1 MNAIKRFGSAM
12 IVPVLMFAFF
22 GIVLGFATL
31 FKNPTI
37 MGSLADQHTFWFKFW
52 SVIES
57 GGWVIFTHMEVVFVV
72 GLPLSLAKKAPGHAA
87 LAALMGYLMF
97 NTFINAILTQW
108 PHTFG
113 ANLEKGVENVPG
125 LKSIAGIATLDTNI
139 LGGIIISAIITWI
152 HNRYYSKRLPEMV
165 GVFQGLT
172 FVVTISFFVDVTIS
186 SNYLCYL
193 ANCSARYWLNATLY
207 HCFRLYR
214 CMVVSLLRT
223 CINTNRITSLYL
235 CAN

>member
-22 GIVLGFATL
+22 GIILGFATL

-37 MGSLADQHTFWFKFW
+37 MGGLADSHTFWFKFW

-57 GGWVIFTHMEVVFVV
+57 GGWVIFNHMEIVFVV
-72 GLPLSLAKKAPGHAA
+72 GLPISLAKKAPGHAA

-113 ANLEKGVENVPG
+113 ANLQKGVENVTG
-125 LKSIAGIATLDTNI
+125 LKAIAGIPTLD
-139 LGGIIISAIITWI
+139 LSLI
-152 HNRYYSKRLPEMV
+152 H
-165 GVFQGLT
+165 
-172 FVVTISFFVDVTIS
+172 I
-186 SNYLCYL
+186 
-193 ANCSARYWLNATLY
+193 
-207 HCFRLYR
+207 
-214 CMVVSLLRT
+214 
-223 CINTNRITSLYL
+223 
-235 CAN
+235 

>member
-37 MGSLADQHTFWFKFW
+37 MGGLADQQTFWFKFW

-57 GGWVIFTHMEVVFVV
+57 GGWVIFTHMEIVFVV

-113 ANLEKGVENVPG
+113 ANLKKGVENTTG
-125 LKSIAGIATLDTNI
+125 LKSIAGIETLDTNI
-139 LGGIIISAIITWI
+139 LGAIIISGIITWI
-152 HNRYYSKRLPEMV
+152 HNR
-165 GVFQGLT
+165 
-172 FVVTISFFVDVTIS
+172 
-186 SNYLCYL
+186 
-193 ANCSARYWLNATLY
+193 
-207 HCFRLYR
+207 
-214 CMVVSLLRT
+214 
-223 CINTNRITSLYL
+223 
-235 CAN
+235 

>member
-72 GLPLSLAKKAPGHAA
+72 GLPLSLAKKSTRSCSTCSIDG
-87 LAALMGYLMF
+87 LL
-97 NTFINAILTQW
+97 
-108 PHTFG
+108 
-113 ANLEKGVENVPG
+113 NV
-125 LKSIAGIATLDTNI
+125 
-139 LGGIIISAIITWI
+139 
-152 HNRYYSKRLPEMV
+152 
-165 GVFQGLT
+165 
-172 FVVTISFFVDVTIS
+172 
-186 SNYLCYL
+186 
-193 ANCSARYWLNATLY
+193 
-207 HCFRLYR
+207 
-214 CMVVSLLRT
+214 
-223 CINTNRITSLYL
+223 
-235 CAN
+235 

>member
-165 GVFQGLT
+165 GVFQ
-172 FVVTISFFVDVTIS
+172 
-186 SNYLCYL
+186 
-193 ANCSARYWLNATLY
+193 
-207 HCFRLYR
+207 
-214 CMVVSLLRT
+214 
-223 CINTNRITSLYL
+223 
-235 CAN
+235 

>member
-72 GLPLSLAKKAPGHAA
+72 GLPLSLAKKTPGHAA

-165 GVFQGLT
+165 GVFQGFNICGYNLI
-172 FVVTISFFVDVTIS
+172 FCDVTSS

-193 ANCSARYWLNATLY
+193 ANCSARYWFNATFY
-207 HCFRLYR
+207 HRFRLYR
-214 CMVVSLLRT
+214 CMVVPLLRT

-235 CAN
+235 CTN

>member
-37 MGSLADQHTFWFKFW
+37 MGGLADQQTFWFKFW

-57 GGWVIFTHMEVVFVV
+57 GGWVIFTHMEIVFVV

-113 ANLEKGVENVPG
+113 AINKNVNSSGSVIPATTAV
-125 LKSIAGIATLDTNI
+125 SVAGINNAATFLRFSFGVVAYIANAIPRQPKTFPFPCNI
-139 LGGIIISAIITWI
+139 NPYG
-152 HNRYYSKRLPEMV
+152 
-165 GVFQGLT
+165 
-172 FVVTISFFVDVTIS
+172 
-186 SNYLCYL
+186 
-193 ANCSARYWLNATLY
+193 NCSL
-207 HCFRLYR
+207 
-214 CMVVSLLRT
+214 SGLLL
-223 CINTNRITSLYL
+223 S
-235 CAN
+235 ANWFKC

>member
-57 GGWVIFTHMEVVFVV
+57 GGWVIFTHMEIVFVV

-97 NTFINAILTQW
+97 NYQDCYKYKHTSCLCFYKTIL
-108 PHTFG
+108 
-113 ANLEKGVENVPG
+113 
-125 LKSIAGIATLDTNI
+125 
-139 LGGIIISAIITWI
+139 
-152 HNRYYSKRLPEMV
+152 Y
-165 GVFQGLT
+165 
-172 FVVTISFFVDVTIS
+172 IS
-186 SNYLCYL
+186 SHYSFKLSIIVEL
-193 ANCSARYWLNATLY
+193 VLSIRIKPLS
-207 HCFRLYR
+207 CFP
-214 CMVVSLLRT
+214 
-223 CINTNRITSLYL
+223 IF
-235 CAN
+235 